1 MELPGLK
8 TFLVPVDGGEASRR
22 AKRYAIGLAK
32 QCGGKVVLFHALSLV
47 SARISPEDRKKI
59 NMREME
65 RISKVLRLYEDGCR
79 EAGVMFKTVIGHG
92 APADAIVDAARA
104 NRCDMIIMG
113 SGGATGVRKFLGSLS
128 DRVSARSAVPVV
140 VVGDECAC
148 ANSCGGSCLRRLGFE
163 PVPNLQGDM
172 CAC

>member
-1 MELPGLK
+1 MELPGIK
-8 TFLVPVDGGEASRR
+8 TILVPVDGGEGSRR

-47 SARISPEDRKKI
+47 SGRISPEGREKI
-59 NMREME
+59 NQRELE

-79 EAGVMFKTVIGHG
+79 EAGVLFKTGIGHG
-92 APADAIVDAARA
+92 TPADAIVEAARA
-104 NRCDMIIMG
+104 NRCDMIVMG
-113 SGGATGVRKFLGSLS
+113 TGGVTGVRKLLGSLS
-128 DRVSARSAVPVV
+128 DRVSTRSCVPVV

-148 ANSCGGSCLRRLGFE
+148 SNSCGMSCLHRLGFQ